1 MAEEENTRSPLDI
14 VDPSSRRPSDPEVDE
29 SRDDEGEETE
39 DETEVD
45 AEAEKEKPAE
55 KKAKASKEAED
66 DLSDYLD
73 EVAGRKIAELTKKIA
88 ALEARLSGG
97 ATRQPEQAVQPVRAE
112 PSKSTDEK
120 VARRQSQFV
129 ARTSSRDGN
138 ALSPEERATRNVE
151 ELMRKRGLI

>member
-14 VDPSSRRPSDPEVDE
+14 VDPSTRRPSDPEVDE
-29 SRDDEGEETE
+29 SREDEG
-39 DETEVD
+39 DETENEDKVEP
-45 AEAEKEKPAE
+45 EAEKETPAD
-55 KKAKASKEAED
+55 KKAKPSEAED

-88 ALEARLSGG
+88 ALEARVSGG
-97 ATRQPEQAVQPVRAE
+97 NTRPPERTVQPVRPE